1 MQAIHFTLMLA
12 LTAGAL
18 AGCGGGS
25 DKVSS
30 SSPAAPVVTLS
41 APATVA
47 TLAGGPP
54 IALTASTGSGSAL
67 TWQLGGGAPGS
78 LSAASGATVHYLPPA
93 SGLTA
98 PVTVPVTVNA
108 GSASKSLTLTV
119 APDPGAA
126 RVEKIADI
134 ESLHGGEPTMFVPAF
149 VAGDGNGNVYVGEL
163 QRGVSPSRQ
172 ADMAISRIS
181 ASGALTKVAYSPAAG
196 QLRLVQGM
204 AADRTG
210 NLYVIAGNLGA
221 GTAGVEWGGFAI
233 YKIAADGTLSV
244 HAGDVVRQIGA
255 ITDGQGKNARFL
267 DPKLAGID
275 PDGNLFIHDA
285 QDKVRKVT
293 PGGLVTT
300 VAALPAW
307 VGADLDG
314 AHYVANAA
322 RNTITKAGTGNV
334 VAGTAGCLDIRA
346 GALPSCIGSPG
357 QLVQLDAATYVF
369 IATGSVAPYTAV
381 MKLVLPH

>member
-1 MQAIHFTLMLA
+1 MQAIHFTFMLA

-41 APATVA
+41 APATAA

-54 IALTASTGSGSAL
+54 IALTASTDSGSAL
-67 TWQLGGGAPGS
+67 TWQLGAGAPGS
-78 LSAASGATVHYLPPA
+78 LSAASGTTVHYLPPA
-93 SGLTA
+93 SGLATPA
-98 PVTVPVTVNA
+98 TVPVTVSA
-108 GSASKSLTLTV
+108 GSASKSLTLAV

-126 RVEKIADI
+126 RLEKIADI
-134 ESLHGGEPTMFVPAF
+134 ESLHGGEPTMYAPAF
-149 VAGDGNGNVYVGEL
+149 VAGDGNGNLYIGEL

-172 ADMAISRIS
+172 AGMAISKVS
-181 ASGALTKVAYSPAAG
+181 AGGALTKVTYGAEAE
-196 QLRLVQGM
+196 QLRFVHGM
-204 AADRTG
+204 AADRNG

-221 GTAGVEWGGFAI
+221 GTAGVEWGGVAI

-255 ITDGQGKNARFL
+255 MTDGQGKDARFL

-307 VGADLDG
+307 VGADLNG
-314 AHYVANAA
+314 ARYVANAA
-322 RNTITKAGTGNV
+322 QNTITKVGTGEV
-334 VAGTAGCLDIRA
+334 VAGIPGCQDISA
-346 GALPSCIGSPG
+346 GALPSCVGSPG
-357 QLVQLDAATYVF
+357 QLVQLDAATYAF
-369 IATGSVAPYTAV
+369 IATAAVAPYTAV
-381 MKLVLPH
+381 MKLVVPH